1 MATPRP
7 TTTSAPVLTTETRL
21 TAGRLQAFAK
31 APYYRQAVLT
41 LVPQP
46 AEDVRTMATTETA
59 VMYYRPA
66 FVDRLTVEE
75 CCSAL
80 LHESLHLF
88 LGHFARCRALVA
100 EPEMWNTAGDLAI
113 NCILRD
119 MGCAIGAGWLLPE
132 HFKDTSGKP
141 FPPNL
146 LTEEY
151 YELLQKGGKGKKGR
165 KPAPGSSSDGE
176 GEGAPGEGEPG
187 GEEGG
192 APAPGR
198 PGDGTRQVCA
208 GGCGGCSGNPQ
219 RGEPAPEKQAAD
231 GGRGE
236 AEVER
241 MRRSVAESIQR
252 AASGKRAGTIP
263 AGLTRAAESIL
274 TPPKVSWQ
282 NRLAATVRA
291 AATFTQGMVDYTHA
305 RPSRRQSAV
314 GGYTSGAPLLPAMH
328 RPVPRVLVAL
338 DTSGSMGEAEL
349 ASALAELSGIVKAVG
364 GEVEFLTCDTKVHSF
379 GRVRTAREAIKLL
392 RGGGGTD
399 FNPIFRRAAALRP
412 MPNVVVVA
420 TDGYGPAPAAP
431 PAFKTIWLLVGS
443 TKQRPAPWG
452 ECVEVE

>member
-1 MATPRP
+1 MRP
-7 TTTSAPVLTTETRL
+7 TTSTSAPGLTTHDRIV
-21 TAGRLQAFAK
+21 AGRLQAFAK

-41 LVPQP
+41 LVVQP
-46 AEDVRTMATTETA
+46 SEEVRTMATTETA

-66 FVDRLTVEE
+66 FVDGLTVEE

-88 LGHFARCRALVA
+88 LGHFSRCRTLSA
-100 EPEMWNTAGDLAI
+100 EPELWNTAGDLAI

-132 HFKDTSGKP
+132 HFRDTAGAP

-165 KPAPGSSSDGE
+165 SPKPGAGGGE
-176 GEGAPGEGEPG
+176 GEGAASGDGEPGEGG
-187 GEEGG
+187 GSS
-192 APAPGR
+192 PAPGK

-208 GGCGGCSGNPQ
+208 GGCGGCAGNQQP
-219 RGEPAPEKQAAD
+219 GEPKPEQQAAD

-241 MRRSVAESIQR
+241 MRRSVAESIQK
-252 AASGKRAGTIP
+252 AAAGKRAGTIP
-263 AGLTRAAESIL
+263 AGLARAAEGIL

-282 NRLAATVRA
+282 NRLAAVVRGA
-291 AATFTQGMVDYTHA
+291 VTYTQGMVDYTHS

-338 DTSGSMGEAEL
+338 DTSGSMGQEEL
-349 ASALAELSGIVKAVG
+349 TAALGELGGIVKAVG
-364 GEVEFLTCDTKVHSF
+364 GEVEFLTCDTRVHSF

-399 FNPIFRRAAALRP
+399 FHPIFRRASALRP

-431 PAFKTIWLLVGS
+431 PAFKTIWLLVGEH
-443 TKQRPAPWG
+443 TTRPATWG
-452 ECVEVE
+452 ECVEVK